1 MTTAVNHD
9 CRFDGRDASKRELR
23 NAGIRTPRS
32 RGIQKLDTARGCRG
46 LKDSSLTGNFTEPLQ
61 FISSQSERWDASSS
75 LLCPFWALWALW
87 SLACPGR
94 LRRFSQCPSCVC
106 HSSAV
111 SLNVW
116 AGLTNRELSDAIT
129 FLFSNKELNLTE
141 DGGNWDNRLLAIDLL
156 QPNKT
161 SVLPYVAG
169 TGPAPP
175 VYARANLLFG
185 ATEEPYMEAFVV
197 GPLPLSNSTT
207 AQPLSFFSNR
217 QKGSKIR
224 VHDADFS
231 TDGDLSK
238 AFLTEAA
245 DVLKILWNVGPDG
258 VQLVSSSPV
267 QVENGQVTTWYGIEG
282 KPKKMYDTGTLLPL
296 GLYIRAN
303 ITGRDTSKWV
313 VNGWL
318 YNDILYNSLDEFRKA
333 VTAPGFK
340 SLGGGVDGAW
350 SQLERDGDD
359 LPFDDLQPPT
369 LVQPG
374 AKRFSVDTE
383 NNFVSW
389 MDFTFFVSD
398 SRDLG
403 VRLFDIRFKGK
414 RILYELGMEEAMAH
428 YAGQDPIQ
436 SGAVFLDTYFG
447 GFGGQMVSLVNG
459 YDCPGYSTYLNTTYV
474 DGTTRKVRPN
484 GICLFESDPGYPIQ
498 RHSGTGYTSIAKN
511 VVFTLRTVTT
521 AGNYDY
527 MTSYDFHLD
536 GAVTI
541 HEYGFKIHDDLSG
554 SMHDHVITFKA
565 DFDILGE
572 KNSLQ
577 KVEFV
582 PTTETYHWNDN
593 KPRNTMKVKK
603 SFIANEDDAKI
614 NWETNSPSIYAV
626 VNKDELNKFGEA
638 PGYRI
643 HPAAGVIHLTVKDS
657 SVAGKA
663 LNVANHHLHATKFK
677 DTEVR
682 ASSPYNL
689 LDVEDPLVDFAKFQD
704 SESLDQE
711 DLVLWFNLGMHHV
724 FTTAHTAMLIEP
736 FNYLPGSPH
745 RATKQMVHL
754 TSKNGTTAIT
764 RYGATP
770 ANCAVDSSQ
779 FNPKPDENWS
789 ATIAIRKN
797 PYDGSQPDHIG

>member
-1 MTTAVNHD
+1 MG
-9 CRFDGRDASKRELR
+9 RFFLASLPLLGSLVSGLPGPHAPFQPVSELR
-23 NAGIRTPRS
+23 M
-32 RGIQKLDTARGCRG
+32 
-46 LKDSSLTGNFTEPLQ
+46 PLQ
-61 FISSQSERWDASSS
+61 
-75 LLCPFWALWALW
+75 
-87 SLACPGR
+87 
-94 LRRFSQCPSCVC
+94 RRADNGTCAITQPTTQAP
-106 HSSAV
+106 HK
-111 SLNVW
+111 NVW

-129 FLFSNKELNLTE
+129 FLFKDKDLNLTE
-141 DGGNWDNRLLAIDLL
+141 DGGKWLG
-156 QPNKT
+156 QPAACHRPAAAQQDRRP
-161 SVLPYVAG
+161 SVYG
-169 TGPAPP
+169 RHWTRSP

-185 ATEEPYMEAFVV
+185 ATQEPYMEEFVV
-197 GPLPLSNSTT
+197 GPLPLSNAT
-207 AQPLSFFSNR
+207 AAHPLSFFSNR

-224 VHDADFS
+224 VHDADFA

-238 AFLTEAA
+238 TFLTEAA
-245 DVLKILWNVGPDG
+245 DVLKILWNVAPDG

-267 QVENGQVTTWYGIEG
+267 QVENGQVTTWYGVEG

-318 YNDILYNSLDEFRKA
+318 YNDILYNNLDEFRKA

-350 SQLERDGDD
+350 AQLERNGDD
-359 LPFDDLQPPT
+359 MPFDDLQPPT

-403 VRLFDIRFKGK
+403 VRLFDIRFKGQ
-414 RILYELGMEEAMAH
+414 RVLYELGMEEAMAH

-459 YDCPGYSTYLNTTYV
+459 YDCPAYSTYLNTTYV

-527 MTSYDFHLD
+527 MTSYDFGLD
-536 GAVTI
+536 GSVTI
-541 HEYGFKIHDDLSG
+541 HVRASGFIQSAFYANNEEYGFKIHDSLSG

-593 KPRNTMKVKK
+593 KPRNTMKAKK
-603 SFIANEDDAKI
+603 SFITNEDDAKI
-614 NWETNSPSIYAV
+614 NFETNSPSIYAV
-626 VNKDELNKFGEA
+626 VNKDKLNQFGEA
-638 PGYRI
+638 PGFRI

-663 LNVANHHLHATKFK
+663 LGVANHHLYATKFK

-682 ASSPYNL
+682 GSSPYNL
-689 LDVEDPLVDFAKFQD
+689 LDVQDPLVDFQKYMN
-704 SESLDQE
+704 SESIAQE
-711 DLVLWFNLGMHHV
+711 DLVLWFNLGMHHIPHTGDLPNTGASTNIEIRSV
-724 FTTAHTAMLIEP
+724 FSTAHTAMLIEP

-745 RATKQMVHL
+745 RATKQMVQL
-754 TSKNGTTAIT
+754 KSNNGSTAIT

-770 ANCAVDSSQ
+770 ANCAVDSNRPQSQ
-779 FNPKPDENWS
+779 LNPKPDENWS

>member
-1 MTTAVNHD
+1 MG
-9 CRFDGRDASKRELR
+9 RFFLASLPLLGSLVSGLPGSY
-23 NAGIRTPRS
+23 APFQPVSSPR
-32 RGIQKLDTARGCRG
+32 L
-46 LKDSSLTGNFTEPLQ
+46 PLQ
-61 FISSQSERWDASSS
+61 
-75 LLCPFWALWALW
+75 
-87 SLACPGR
+87 
-94 LRRFSQCPSCVC
+94 RRADNEICAITQPTTQAP
-106 HSSAV
+106 HK
-111 SLNVW
+111 NVW

-129 FLFSNKELNLTE
+129 FLFKDKELNLTE
-141 DGGNWDNRLLAIDLL
+141 DGGKLRAR
-156 QPNKT
+156 
-161 SVLPYVAG
+161 S
-169 TGPAPP
+169 P

-185 ATEEPYMEAFVV
+185 ATEEPYMEEFVV
-197 GPLPLSNSTT
+197 GPLPLSDST
-207 AQPLSFFSNR
+207 AAHPLSFFSNR

-224 VHDADFS
+224 VHDADFA

-238 AFLTEAA
+238 AFLAEAA
-245 DVLKILWNVGPDG
+245 DILKILWNVAPDG

-267 QVENGQVTTWYGIEG
+267 QVENGQVTTWYGVEG

-303 ITGRDTSKWV
+303 ITGRDTSKWAV
-313 VNGWL
+313 DGWL
-318 YNDILYNSLDEFRKA
+318 YNDILYSSLDEFRKA

-340 SLGGGVDGAW
+340 TLA
-350 SQLERDGDD
+350 
-359 LPFDDLQPPT
+359 PPT

-374 AKRFSVDTE
+374 AKRFSVDVE
-383 NNFVSW
+383 NKFVSW

-403 VRLFDIRFKGK
+403 VRLFDIRYKGK

-459 YDCPGYSTYLNTTYV
+459 YDCPAYSTYLNTTYV

-498 RHSGTGYTSIAKN
+498 RHSGTGYTSITKN

-541 HEYGFKIHDDLSG
+541 HVRASGFIQSAFYANNEEYGFKIHDDLSG

-565 DFDILGE
+565 DFDIMGE

-582 PTTETYHWNDN
+582 PTTETYHWNGN
-593 KPRNTMKVKK
+593 KPRNTMKAKK
-603 SFIANEDDAKI
+603 SFITNEDDAKI
-614 NWETNSPSIYAV
+614 NFETNSPSIYAV

-657 SVAGKA
+657 SVGGKA
-663 LNVANHHLHATKFK
+663 LNVANHHLYATKFK

-682 ASSPYNL
+682 GSSPYNL

-704 SESLDQE
+704 SESLEQE
-711 DLVLWFNLGMHHV
+711 DLVLWFNLGMHHIPHTGDLPNTV
-724 FTTAHTAMLIEP
+724 FSTAHTAMLIEP
-736 FNYLPGSPH
+736 FNYLAGSPH
-745 RATKQMVHL
+745 RATKQMVQL

-770 ANCAVDSSQ
+770 ANCAVSSSQ
-779 FNPKPDENWS
+779 LNPKPDENWS
-789 ATIAIRKN
+789 STIAIRKN

>member
-1 MTTAVNHD
+1 MG
-9 CRFDGRDASKRELR
+9 RFFLASLPLLGALVSGLPGTHAPFQPVSELR
-23 NAGIRTPRS
+23 LPLQRRV
-32 RGIQKLDTARGCRG
+32 
-46 LKDSSLTGNFTEPLQ
+46 TGNGTCAITQPTTQ
-61 FISSQSERWDASSS
+61 APHKNI
-75 LLCPFWALWALW
+75 
-87 SLACPGR
+87 
-94 LRRFSQCPSCVC
+94 
-106 HSSAV
+106 
-111 SLNVW
+111 W

-161 SVLPYVAG
+161 SVLPFVAG

-185 ATEEPYMEAFVV
+185 ATEEPYMEEFVV
-197 GPLPLSNSTT
+197 GPLPLSNST
-207 AQPLSFFSNR
+207 AAHPVSFFSNR

-224 VHDADFS
+224 VHDADFA

-303 ITGRDTSKWV
+303 ITGRDTSKWA

-318 YNDILYNSLDEFRKA
+318 YNDILYSSLDEFRKA

-350 SQLERDGDD
+350 SQLERNGDD

-374 AKRFSVDTE
+374 SKRFSVDTE
-383 NNFVSW
+383 NEFVSW

-541 HEYGFKIHDDLSG
+541 HVRASGFIQSAFYANNEEYGFKIHDGLSG

-593 KPRNTMKVKK
+593 KPRNTMKAKK
-603 SFIANEDDAKI
+603 SFITNEDDAKI

-663 LNVANHHLHATKFK
+663 LNVANHHLYATKFK

-711 DLVLWFNLGMHHV
+711 DLVLWFNLGMHHIPHTGDLPTTV

-745 RATKQMVHL
+745 RATKQMVQL
-754 TSKNGTTAIT
+754 ASKNGTTAIT

>member
-1 MTTAVNHD
+1 MG
-9 CRFDGRDASKRELR
+9 RFFLASLPLLGSLVSGLPGSHPPFQPVSELR
-23 NAGIRTPRS
+23 
-32 RGIQKLDTARGCRG
+32 L
-46 LKDSSLTGNFTEPLQ
+46 PLQ
-61 FISSQSERWDASSS
+61 RRADSGTCAISQPTTQA
-75 LLCPFWALWALW
+75 P
-87 SLACPGR
+87 
-94 LRRFSQCPSCVC
+94 
-106 HSSAV
+106 HK
-111 SLNVW
+111 NVW

-129 FLFSNKELNLTE
+129 FLFKDKDLNLTE
-141 DGGNWDNRLLAIDLL
+141 GGGNWDNRLLAIDLL

-161 SVLPYVAG
+161 SVLP
-169 TGPAPP
+169 
-175 VYARANLLFG
+175 
-185 ATEEPYMEAFVV
+185 
-197 GPLPLSNSTT
+197 
-207 AQPLSFFSNR
+207 

-224 VHDADFS
+224 VHDADFA
-231 TDGDLSK
+231 TDGALSK

-245 DVLKILWNVGPDG
+245 DVLKILWNVTPDG

-267 QVENGQVTTWYGIEG
+267 QVENGQVTTWYGVEG
-282 KPKKMYDTGTLLPL
+282 KPKKLYDTGTLLPL

-303 ITGRDTSKWV
+303 ITGRDTSKWAV
-313 VNGWL
+313 DGWL

-340 SLGGGVDGAW
+340 TLGGG
-350 SQLERDGDD
+350 
-359 LPFDDLQPPT
+359 
-369 LVQPG
+369 PG
-374 AKRFSVDTE
+374 AKRFSVDVE

-403 VRLFDIRFKGK
+403 VRLFDIRYKGK

-459 YDCPGYSTYLNTTYV
+459 YDCPAYSTYLNTTYV

-498 RHSGTGYTSIAKN
+498 RHSGTGYTSITKN

-541 HEYGFKIHDDLSG
+541 HVRASGFIQSAFYANNEEYGFKIHDDLSG

-582 PTTETYHWNDN
+582 PTTETYHWNNN
-593 KPRNTMKVKK
+593 KPRNTMKAKK
-603 SFIANEDDAKI
+603 SFITNEDDAKI
-614 NWETNSPSIYAV
+614 NFETNSPSIYAV

-657 SVAGKA
+657 SVGGKA
-663 LNVANHHLHATKFK
+663 LNVANHHLYATKFK

-682 ASSPYNL
+682 GSSPYNL
-689 LDVEDPLVDFAKFQD
+689 LDVEDPLVDFAKFQN
-704 SESLDQE
+704 SESLEQE
-711 DLVLWFNLGMHHV
+711 DLVLWFNLGMHHIP
-724 FTTAHTAMLIEP
+724 HTGD
-736 FNYLPGSPH
+736 LPN
-745 RATKQMVHL
+745 TMVQL

-770 ANCAVDSSQ
+770 ANCAIDSSQ
-779 FNPKPDENWS
+779 LNPKPDENWS